1 VSVRLS
7 GSRLAPSSA
16 ARAKAGSWFARRSP
30 TGPFLKSYGL
40 PLPGLP
46 CEPVALASVSGWK
59 FNPDVLVIWSNIRMS
74 ASPKMRSLLVKAGI
88 PVLLIAAVAGA
99 FLAPA
104 LLRVEAPPRA
114 IAQPGAPVAAGAV
127 VIGEDFSVLAR
138 SLMPSVVNIA
148 TRQTVAR
155 GGLPAFG
162 PNSPLN
168 EFNDLL
174 GRGQGGVRRQSSLGS
189 GFVIDAAGYVVTN
202 NHVIEGADEIDVV
215 MSDGSVLAA
224 KLVGTDEDVDLALL
238 KVDSPAPLKP
248 VPWGNSDAA
257 EVGQWVVAI
266 GNPFGLGGTVTA
278 GIISARARDIGAGSY
293 DDFIQTDA
301 AINKGNS
308 GGPLF
313 NLRGEVVGVNTAIIS
328 PGEAGGSVGV
338 GFSVP
343 ANFAK
348 VVIDQL
354 REFGETRRGTMGLVA
369 RPVDQAI
376 AEAYGL
382 SSPQGAI
389 ITSVDEGGAAAAAG
403 LQKGDLITALNNQQ
417 IKESRDLFRIMGVTR
432 VGTDISVRYLRN
444 GRQATATV
452 RLAAGKPEGS
462 AAPDDEPDVAR
473 ELSNLLG
480 IRFKTIEDTDRRR
493 RSIPNSVRGVLVQS
507 IEPGSDALG
516 KIPVGAVVT
525 EVHFQPVSSPEQA
538 IAAAE
543 AAKAAGKPVLLQLW
557 GEDEVFYVAVRPR

>member
-1 VSVRLS
+1 
-7 GSRLAPSSA
+7 
-16 ARAKAGSWFARRSP
+16 
-30 TGPFLKSYGL
+30 
-40 PLPGLP
+40 
-46 CEPVALASVSGWK
+46 
-59 FNPDVLVIWSNIRMS
+59 
-74 ASPKMRSLLVKAGI
+74 MRSLLIKVGI
-88 PVLLIAAVAGA
+88 PVLAVAAIAGA
-99 FLAPA
+99 FFAPA
-104 LLRVEAPPRA
+104 LLKVEAPPHA
-114 IAQPGAPVAAGAV
+114 IAQPSGPVAAGSIT
-127 VIGEDFSVLAR
+127 IGEDFSALAK

-148 TRQTVAR
+148 TRQTVSR

-174 GRGQGGVRRQSSLGS
+174 GRGQGGARRQSSLGS
-189 GFVIDAAGYVVTN
+189 GFIIDAEGHVVTN
-202 NHVIEGADEIDVV
+202 NHVIEGADEIDIIL
-215 MSDGSVLAA
+215 SDGSVLAA
-224 KLVGTDEDVDLALL
+224 KLIGADEEVDLALL
-238 KVDSPAPLKP
+238 KVESRTPLTP
-248 VPWGNSDAA
+248 VPWGNSDVAD
-257 EVGQWVVAI
+257 VGQWVVAI

-313 NLRGEVVGVNTAIIS
+313 NLRGEVIGVNTAIIS

-354 REFGETRRGTMGLVA
+354 RQYGETRRGTMGLVA

-382 SSPQGAI
+382 ASPQGAI
-389 ITSVDEGGAAAAAG
+389 ITSVTADGAAAKAG
-403 LQKGDLITALNNQQ
+403 LQSGDLITALNNQQ
-417 IKESRDLFRIMGVTR
+417 IKESRDLFRIMGVTQ

-444 GRQATATV
+444 GKQATATV
-452 RLAAGKPEGS
+452 KLAAGS
-462 AAPDDEPDVAR
+462 ASGAAKEEKPDVAA

-480 IRFKTIEDTDRRR
+480 IKFKSIEDADRRR
-493 RSIPNSVRGVLVQS
+493 RNIPASVRGVIVQS
-507 IEPGSDALG
+507 VEGGSDALG
-516 KIPVGAVVT
+516 KIPVGSVVT

-557 GEDEVFYVAVRPR
+557 SEDEVFYVAVRAR

>member
-1 VSVRLS
+1 
-7 GSRLAPSSA
+7 
-16 ARAKAGSWFARRSP
+16 
-30 TGPFLKSYGL
+30 
-40 PLPGLP
+40 
-46 CEPVALASVSGWK
+46 
-59 FNPDVLVIWSNIRMS
+59 MS
-74 ASPKMRSLLVKAGI
+74 AKPQMRSLLIKVGI
-88 PVLLIAAVAGA
+88 PVLAIAAVAGA
-99 FLAPA
+99 FFAPA
-104 LLRVEAPPRA
+104 LLKWDQPPNA
-114 IAQPGAPVAAGAV
+114 IAQPGSPAAPAIAGRPV
-127 VIGEDFSVLAR
+127 MGEDFSGLAR

-168 EFNDLL
+168 EFNELL

-189 GFVIDAAGYVVTN
+189 GFIIDATGYVVTN

-215 MSDGSVLAA
+215 MSDGTVLAA

-238 KVDSPAPLKP
+238 KVEPRTPLTA
-248 VPWGNSDAA
+248 VPWGNSDQAD
-257 EVGQWVVAI
+257 VGQWVVAI

-278 GIISARARDIGAGSY
+278 GIISARARDIGAGSF

-313 NLRGEVVGVNTAIIS
+313 NLRGEVIGVNTAIIS

-354 REFGETRRGTMGLVA
+354 REFGETRRGTMGLTA

-382 SSPQGAI
+382 STPQGAI
-389 ITSVDEGGAAAAAG
+389 ITSVEEGGAAATAG

-417 IKESRDLFRIMGVTR
+417 IKESRDLFRIMGVTK
-432 VGTDISVRYLRN
+432 VGTEISVRYLRN
-444 GRQATATV
+444 GKAATATV
-452 RLAAGKPEGS
+452 KLAPGS
-462 AAPDDEPDVAR
+462 SSASERDEEPDVVA
-473 ELSNLLG
+473 ELTNILG
-480 IRFKTIEDTDRRR
+480 IQFKAIDDADRRR
-493 RSIPNSVRGVLVQS
+493 RNIPNSVRGVIVQS
-507 IEPGSDALG
+507 IEGGSDALG
-516 KIPVGAVVT
+516 KIPVGSVVT

-538 IAAAE
+538 IAAAQ
-543 AAKAAGKPVLLQLW
+543 AAKAANKPVLLQLW
-557 GEDEVFYVAVRPR
+557 GEDEVFYVAVRAR

>member
-1 VSVRLS
+1 
-7 GSRLAPSSA
+7 
-16 ARAKAGSWFARRSP
+16 
-30 TGPFLKSYGL
+30 
-40 PLPGLP
+40 
-46 CEPVALASVSGWK
+46 
-59 FNPDVLVIWSNIRMS
+59 MS
-74 ASPKMRSLLVKAGI
+74 AKPQMRSLLIKIGI
-88 PVLLIAAVAGA
+88 PVLAVAAIAGA

-104 LLRVEAPPRA
+104 ILRVEAPPRA
-114 IAQPGAPVAAGAV
+114 IAQPSGPVAVGSVA
-127 VIGEDFSVLAR
+127 IGDDFSGLAK

-174 GRGQGGVRRQSSLGS
+174 GRGQGGMRRQSSLGS
-189 GFVIDAAGYVVTN
+189 GFIIDAEGYVVTN

-224 KLVGTDEDVDLALL
+224 KLVGADEDVDLALL
-238 KVDSPAPLKP
+238 KVEPRMPLTA

-348 VVIDQL
+348 VVVEQL

-382 SSPQGAI
+382 GSPQGAI
-389 ITSVDEGGAAAAAG
+389 ITSVTEDGAAAKAG

-417 IKESRDLFRIMGVTR
+417 IKESRDLFRIMGVTK

-444 GRQATATV
+444 GKQATATV
-452 RLAAGKPEGS
+452 KLAAGSPTG
-462 AAPDDEPDVAR
+462 AAGRNEEPDVVA
-473 ELSNLLG
+473 ELTNILG
-480 IRFKTIEDTDRRR
+480 IKFKAIEDVDRRR

-507 IEPGSDALG
+507 IEGGSDALG

-557 GEDEVFYVAVRPR
+557 GQNEVFYVAVRAR

>member
-1 VSVRLS
+1 
-7 GSRLAPSSA
+7 
-16 ARAKAGSWFARRSP
+16 
-30 TGPFLKSYGL
+30 
-40 PLPGLP
+40 
-46 CEPVALASVSGWK
+46 
-59 FNPDVLVIWSNIRMS
+59 MS
-74 ASPKMRSLLVKAGI
+74 AKPQMRSLLIKVGI
-88 PVLLIAAVAGA
+88 PVLAVAAVAGA

-104 LLRVEAPPRA
+104 ILRVEAPPRA
-114 IAQPGAPVAAGAV
+114 IAQPSSPVAVGSV
-127 VIGEDFSVLAR
+127 VIGEDFSSLAK

-174 GRGQGGVRRQSSLGS
+174 GRGQGGMRRQSSLGS
-189 GFVIDAAGYVVTN
+189 GFIIDAEGYVVTN

-224 KLVGTDEDVDLALL
+224 KLVGADEDVDLALL
-238 KVDSPAPLKP
+238 KVEPRTPLTA
-248 VPWGNSDAA
+248 VPWGNSDQAD
-257 EVGQWVVAI
+257 VGQWVVAI

-348 VVIDQL
+348 VVVEQL

-382 SSPQGAI
+382 TTPQGAI
-389 ITSVDEGGAAAAAG
+389 ITSVTEGGAAASAG

-417 IKESRDLFRIMGVTR
+417 IKESRDLFRIMGVTK

-444 GRQATATV
+444 GKQSTATV
-452 RLAAGKPEGS
+452 KLAAGSPSG
-462 AAPDDEPDVAR
+462 AGDRDDEPDVVA
-473 ELSNLLG
+473 ELTNILG
-480 IRFKTIEDTDRRR
+480 IKFKAIEDVDRRR

-507 IEPGSDALG
+507 IEGGSDALG
-516 KIPVGAVVT
+516 KIPLGAVVT

-557 GEDEVFYVAVRPR
+557 GEDEVFYVAVRAR

>member
-1 VSVRLS
+1 
-7 GSRLAPSSA
+7 
-16 ARAKAGSWFARRSP
+16 
-30 TGPFLKSYGL
+30 
-40 PLPGLP
+40 
-46 CEPVALASVSGWK
+46 
-59 FNPDVLVIWSNIRMS
+59 MS
-74 ASPKMRSLLVKAGI
+74 AKPQMRSLLIKVGI
-88 PVLLIAAVAGA
+88 PVLAVAAIAGA
-99 FLAPA
+99 FFAPA
-104 LLRVEAPPRA
+104 LLKVEAPPRA
-114 IAQPGAPVAAGAV
+114 IAQPSGPVAAGSIT
-127 VIGEDFSVLAR
+127 IGEDFSALAK

-148 TRQTVAR
+148 TRQTVSR

-174 GRGQGGVRRQSSLGS
+174 GRGQGGARRQSSLGS
-189 GFVIDAAGYVVTN
+189 GFIIDAEGHVVTN
-202 NHVIEGADEIDVV
+202 NHVIEGADEIDIIL
-215 MSDGSVLAA
+215 SDGSVLAA
-224 KLVGTDEDVDLALL
+224 KLIGADEEVDLALL
-238 KVDSPAPLKP
+238 KVESRTPLTP
-248 VPWGNSDAA
+248 VPWGNSDVAD
-257 EVGQWVVAI
+257 VGQWVVAI

-313 NLRGEVVGVNTAIIS
+313 NLRGEVIGVNTAIIS

-354 REFGETRRGTMGLVA
+354 RQYGETRRGTMGLVA

-382 SSPQGAI
+382 ASPQGAI
-389 ITSVDEGGAAAAAG
+389 ITSVTADGAAAKAG
-403 LQKGDLITALNNQQ
+403 LQSGDLITALNNQQ
-417 IKESRDLFRIMGVTR
+417 IKESRDLFRIMGVTQ

-444 GRQATATV
+444 GKQATATV
-452 RLAAGKPEGS
+452 KLAAGS
-462 AAPDDEPDVAR
+462 ASGAAKEEKPDVAA

-480 IRFKTIEDTDRRR
+480 IKFKSIEDADRRR
-493 RSIPNSVRGVLVQS
+493 RNIPASVRGVIVQS
-507 IEPGSDALG
+507 VEGGSDALG
-516 KIPVGAVVT
+516 KIPVGSVVT

-557 GEDEVFYVAVRPR
+557 SEDEVFYVAVRAR

>member
-1 VSVRLS
+1 
-7 GSRLAPSSA
+7 
-16 ARAKAGSWFARRSP
+16 
-30 TGPFLKSYGL
+30 
-40 PLPGLP
+40 
-46 CEPVALASVSGWK
+46 
-59 FNPDVLVIWSNIRMS
+59 MS
-74 ASPKMRSLLVKAGI
+74 AKPQLRSLLIKVGI
-88 PVLLIAAVAGA
+88 PVLALAAIAGA
-99 FLAPA
+99 FFAPA
-104 LLRVEAPPRA
+104 LLKVEAPEHA
-114 IAQPGAPVAAGAV
+114 IAQPSTPAPAIAGRPV
-127 VIGEDFSVLAR
+127 LGEDFSALAK

-174 GRGQGGVRRQSSLGS
+174 GRGQGGARRQSSLGS
-189 GFVIDAAGYVVTN
+189 GFIIDAEGHVVTN

-215 MSDGSVLAA
+215 LSDGSVLAA
-224 KLVGTDEDVDLALL
+224 KLVGADEDVDLALL
-238 KVDSPAPLKP
+238 KVESRTPLTP

-348 VVIDQL
+348 VVVEQL
-354 REFGETRRGTMGLVA
+354 RDYGETRRGTMGLVA
-369 RPVDQAI
+369 RPVDQTI

-389 ITSVDEGGAAAAAG
+389 ITSVTEGGAAASAG
-403 LQKGDLITALNNQQ
+403 LQKGDLITALNNQP
-417 IKESRDLFRIMGVTR
+417 IKESRDLFRIMGVTK

-444 GRQATATV
+444 GKQSTATV
-452 RLAAGKPEGS
+452 KLAAS
-462 AAPDDEPDVAR
+462 AASSTTKTETPDVVR
-473 ELSNLLG
+473 ELSNILG
-480 IRFKTIEDTDRRR
+480 IKFKQIEDVDRRR
-493 RSIPNSVRGVLVQS
+493 RSIPASVRGVLVQS
-507 IEPGSDALG
+507 VEAGSDALG

>member
-1 VSVRLS
+1 M
-7 GSRLAPSSA
+7 P
-16 ARAKAGSWFARRSP
+16 
-30 TGPFLKSYGL
+30 
-40 PLPGLP
+40 
-46 CEPVALASVSGWK
+46 ASTSK
-59 FNPDVLVIWSNIRMS
+59 
-74 ASPKMRSLLVKAGI
+74 RSLLIKIGI
-88 PVLLIAAVAGA
+88 PALAVAAVAGA
-99 FLAPA
+99 FFAPA
-104 LLRVEAPPRA
+104 LLRVEAPEPA
-114 IAQPGAPVAAGAV
+114 IAQPSGTPAASPSRA
-127 VIGEDFSVLAR
+127 IALGEDFSALAK
-138 SLMPSVVNIA
+138 SLMPAVVNIA
-148 TRQTVAR
+148 TRQTVSR

-168 EFNDLL
+168 EFNELL

-189 GFVIDAAGYVVTN
+189 GFIIDAAGYVVTN

-215 MSDGSVLAA
+215 LSDGAVLAA
-224 KLVGTDEDVDLALL
+224 RLVGADEDVDLALL
-238 KVDSPAPLKP
+238 KVESRTPLTA

-278 GIISARARDIGAGSY
+278 GIISARNRDISAGSY

-313 NLRGEVVGVNTAIIS
+313 NLRGEVIGVNTAIIS

-348 VVIDQL
+348 VVIGQL
-354 REFGETRRGTMGLVA
+354 REFGQTRRGTMGLTA
-369 RPVDQAI
+369 RSVDQAI

-382 SSPQGAI
+382 PSPQGAI
-389 ITSVDEGGAAAAAG
+389 VTSVVKGGAAEAAG
-403 LQKGDLITALNNQQ
+403 LRQGDLITALNNQQ
-417 IKESRDLFRIMGVTR
+417 IRESRDLFRIMGVTQ
-432 VGTDISVRYLRN
+432 VGTQVSVRYLRN

-452 RLAAGKPEGS
+452 KLAS
-462 AAPDDEPDVAR
+462 AATDAAARKPTDEQTATQ
-473 ELSNLLG
+473 LSNILG
-480 IRFKTIEDTDRRR
+480 VKFKVIEDADRRR
-493 RSIPNSVRGVLVQS
+493 RGIPASVRGVMVQA
-507 IEPGSDALG
+507 IETGSDALG

-557 GEDEVFYVAVRPR
+557 GEDEVSYVAVRPR